1 MAELR
6 FIPGDSHA
14 QWSGGGVRMMRRR
27 GIYGDGWHTDHK
39 RGRGGEALGLRI
51 GFMGRQCV
59 SDDVRLNAFIVGFTC
74 FQSNQIVCL

>member
-1 MAELR
+1 MAM
-6 FIPGDSHA
+6 
-14 QWSGGGVRMMRRR
+14 GG
-27 GIYGDGWHTDHK
+27 TLTTK
-39 RGRGGEALGLRI
+39 EGGEALGLRI

>member
-14 QWSGGGVRMMRRR
+14 QWSGGGVRLMRRR

-39 RGRGGEALGLRI
+39 RGGEALGLRI

-59 SDDVRLNAFIVGFTC
+59 SDDVRLNVFIVGFTC